1 MEKNLYTPYENY
13 LGGKPLIFLA
23 GPIIGAPN
31 WQQEAVNI
39 IHRQN
44 SDIIIASPRHLDKK
58 QDSFLL
64 EQQVDWE
71 SFHLNK
77 AANNGVILFWLAKEI
92 EHRCDRPY
100 AQTTRFE
107 LGEWKTK
114 QQNNDFM
121 YLVVGIE
128 DGFTNSHY
136 IERRLQQDCPNV
148 PISRKLEETCNN
160 AIKMLTTSP
169 NRA

>member
-1 MEKNLYTPYENY
+1 MENNLYTPYENY
-13 LGGKPLIFLA
+13 LGNKPLIFLA

-31 WQQEAVNI
+31 WQREAVDI

-44 SDIIIASPRHLDKK
+44 PEIAIASPKHLDKK
-58 QDSFLL
+58 QDSFSL
-64 EQQVDWE
+64 EQQADWE

-77 AANNGVILFWLAKEI
+77 AANNGVILFWLAKEKD
-92 EHRCDRPY
+92 HKCARPY
-100 AQTTRFE
+100 AQTSRFE

-114 QQNNDFM
+114 SQFQRVS
-121 YLVVGIE
+121 LIIGIE

-136 IERRLQQDCPNV
+136 IERRLQQDCPNI
-148 PISRKLEETCNN
+148 PILRTLIETCNK
-160 AIKMLTTSP
+160 AIDVSTTMP